1 MKKSIKNVLMVAVIA
16 LLSMGMVFA
25 YCYAKKHITDNTFDI
40 MNGGTHPPKYAKRY
54 VF

>member
-1 MKKSIKNVLMVAVIA
+1 MVAVIA